1 MLTLIRGVS
10 GSGKTTLAQQML
22 KEGRV
27 QKHFEAD
34 MFFTDSQ
41 GVYKYDPAKIKEAH
55 ALLDRV
61 EIIFDSWIT
70 QLKAL

>member
-1 MLTLIRGVS
+1 MQTLKQTMRLNR
-10 GSGKTTLAQQML
+10 TYLMD
-22 KEGRV
+22 KE
-27 QKHFEAD
+27 
-34 MFFTDSQ
+34 
-41 GVYKYDPAKIKEAH
+41 AKIKEAH